1 MSNFDSMEG
10 MLAKLRAGNRYDLI
24 FPTSDYVNRL
34 IKGNQL
40 LRLDRALLRNGDVIY
55 PFFDDPWYDAGSEHT
70 VPYAMYTTG
79 IAWREDRVT
88 GLTGSWNDLT
98 LEDARGKIFMIDD
111 FKEGIG
117 QANLLNGFDLNT
129 VDPAELERT
138 QATLERQKDY
148 LRGFSTNAAPNLL
161 SGTAWVHHA
170 WNGDLINV
178 RSQTKEPEKFR
189 FQTCTEGIPVG
200 SDCMA
205 IPANARH
212 PGTALLFIDWMLD
225 PEMASLNIEYFGY
238 PMPVKGSEDA
248 FSVLASG
255 DPAIEVTVEDL
266 ENGSQFRELPRGGE
280 AAVGPRVDGVQGVTN
295 GFWARFLLP
304 GVVWLAVFFAV
315 PFVIVV
321 LISLGVTN
329 DLGGVVYG
337 WHPGN
342 YADALDPLFAP
353 VLLRSVGYALATAL
367 LCLPSATRSRTTSPA
382 TAAAGAARCSPACSC
397 PSSSTTSCAPTR
409 GSPCWPTRGW

>member
-1 MSNFDSMEG
+1 VSGLRRRELLRAGAGLALGAGCLGASGCGIGPQEQAVQTVRRARRTRPDGDLLIFNWTDYMNPEVIEQFEKHYKVQVRVSNFDSMEG

-34 IKGNQL
+34 SKGNQL
-40 LRLDRALLRNGDVIY
+40 LRLDRALLRNGGGIY
-55 PFFDDPWYDAGSEHT
+55 PFFDDPWYDPGSEHT

-79 IAWREDRVT
+79 IAWREDRVS

-98 LEDARGKIFMIDD
+98 LEAAKGKTFMIDD

-129 VDPAELERT
+129 TDPAELETT
-138 QATLERQKDY
+138 QATLERQKDF
-148 LRGFSTNAAPNLL
+148 LRGFSSNAAPNLL

-205 IPANARH
+205 IPSNARH

-225 PEMASLNIEYFGY
+225 PEMASVNIEFFGY
-238 PMPVKGSEDA
+238 PMPVKGSEEA
-248 FSVLASG
+248 FSVLASN
-255 DPAIEVTVEDL
+255 DPAIEVSVEDL
-266 ENGSQFRELPRGGE
+266 ENGSQFKELR
-280 AAVGPRVDGVQGVTN
+280 AVEKQQWDRVWTE
-295 GFWARFLLP
+295 FKA
-304 GVVWLAVFFAV
+304 
-315 PFVIVV
+315 
-321 LISLGVTN
+321 
-329 DLGGVVYG
+329 
-337 WHPGN
+337 
-342 YADALDPLFAP
+342 
-353 VLLRSVGYALATAL
+353 
-367 LCLPSATRSRTTSPA
+367 
-382 TAAAGAARCSPACSC
+382 
-397 PSSSTTSCAPTR
+397 
-409 GSPCWPTRGW
+409 